1 MHKTLYKFNP
11 LKMSRYSW
19 FGALWIEPLSASK
32 VRSVDYSVART
43 FLSEFADFCLI
54 YRQIRQVFSPKSRKI
69 RQFLPIFYG
78 KIDPLPQKFWILLH
92 FYALIFFKIQKFIF
106 FFIKLAALF
115 RKKNSFSSE
124 KKKPFVLE
132 KKSLYF
138 GRKFSRIQI
147 KFHFFEL

>member
-1 MHKTLYKFNP
+1 M
-11 LKMSRYSW
+11 
-19 FGALWIEPLSASK
+19 
-32 VRSVDYSVART
+32 
-43 FLSEFADFCLI
+43 
-54 YRQIRQVFSPKSRKI
+54 
-69 RQFLPIFYG
+69 
-78 KIDPLPQKFWILLH
+78 H

-147 KFHFFEL
+147 KFHFFELQSYEIANIASLSRLLPKSPILEPRNRGFSPIGDLSPSPNSYRQPYVQNRGFGDLSPEMATLPAEQRANDTATGWS